1 MKHARPSNQASSS
14 TSIFSVLVLLKASL
28 SAVLLV
34 SSQSGLMAAEP
45 EGPDT
50 LITAQDALKHQLIT
64 KIKTNFRGKTW
75 YDSLMQKRLKDFYLA
90 HNREPVWLTKTG
102 LTPLAKQTITE
113 IKKGHEYGLNVHDIN
128 FPSHD
133 DIINSK
139 PEQQADAELMFS
151 RAVLIYAKR
160 AKAGNLIPQTI
171 SRALDNSPVYP
182 DPFIVLK
189 SILQS
194 KDLGQTLKSFHPK
207 HPQYWA
213 LKQKLDTIRQI
224 KGTQKKLVRIPP
236 GGVIRPFDRHPQIS
250 LLRQRF
256 ELAVPV
262 KDEAPLYPDDI
273 YDSALVEAVK
283 KFQSANGMRATG
295 VINKTTR
302 AKLNKGKPNQEKKIL
317 ANMERWRWM
326 PTEFG
331 KTHIRVNIPE
341 FKVRFTRNDKVV
353 HTERIIAGK
362 RSQKT
367 PSFSDE
373 METVVFNP
381 YWNVP
386 QSIIWNEMGGVA
398 PRGYESR
405 VVNGR
410 VFIRQ
415 PPGPRNALGV
425 IKFLFPNKHSVY
437 LHDTPTKNLFNRK
450 VRAFSHG
457 CMRLRDPLKMAE
469 FVLADNGID
478 RKTIDKRIRSR
489 RNQPVTLTNKI
500 PVHVTYFTMW
510 VNEDGTTT
518 NFNDIYGHD
527 KRVTAAL
534 AGRPMGLEPKQR
546 INKQPISMVRKK
558 KKKKPTNFIS
568 LFFYN

>member
-1 MKHARPSNQASSS
+1 MKHARPLNQASTS
-14 TSIFSVLVLLKASL
+14 TSLISASFLIKASL
-28 SAVLLV
+28 SAALV
-34 SSQSGLMAAEP
+34 IWGQSSLMAAEP
-45 EGPDT
+45 EGPET

-64 KIKTNFRGKTW
+64 KIKTNFRGKTG
-75 YDSLMQKRLKDFYLA
+75 YDNLVQKRLKEFYLN
-90 HNREPVWLTKTG
+90 HNREPVWLTNSG
-102 LTPLAKQTITE
+102 LTPLAKQTIAE
-113 IKKGHEYGLNVHDIN
+113 IKKGHEYGLNVHDIK
-128 FPSHD
+128 FPPHD
-133 DIINSK
+133 MINGQ

-151 RAVLIYAKR
+151 RALLTYAKR
-160 AKAGNLIPQTI
+160 AKAGNLVPQTV
-171 SRALDNSPVYP
+171 SRALDNTPDYP
-182 DPFIVLK
+182 DPLNVLT
-189 SILQS
+189 SILDS

-213 LKQKLDTIRQI
+213 LKEKLDTIRET

-236 GGVIRPFDRHPQIS
+236 GAVIRPFDRHPHVA

-256 ELAVPV
+256 EINVPV
-262 KDEAPLYPDDI
+262 VDEAPLYPEDI
-273 YDSALVEAVK
+273 YDSALVDAVK
-283 KFQSANGMRATG
+283 NFQAANGQRATG

-302 AKLNKGKPNQEKKIL
+302 AKLNKGKPDQEKKIL

-341 FKVRFTRNDKVV
+341 FKVRFTRNDKIV
-353 HTERIIAGK
+353 HTERVITGK

-410 VFIRQ
+410 LFIRQ
-415 PPGPRNALGV
+415 PPSPRNALGV

-457 CMRLRDPLKMAE
+457 CMRVRDPLKMAE
-469 FVLADNGID
+469 FILEGNGID
-478 RKTIDKRIRSR
+478 RKEIDKRIRSR
-489 RNQPVTLTNKI
+489 RNLPVTLTNKI

-510 VNEDGTTT
+510 VNEDGTTAHY
-518 NFNDIYGHD
+518 NDIYGHD

-534 AGRPMGLEPKQR
+534 EGRPMGLEPKKR
-546 INKQPISMVRKK
+546 INRQPIQMVKK

-568 LFFYN
+568 LFFSN

>member
-1 MKHARPSNQASSS
+1 MKHARPFNQASTLSPGSLIKAGTLSS
-14 TSIFSVLVLLKASL
+14 CL
-28 SAVLLV
+28 SAVLLLLTNPSLV
-34 SSQSGLMAAEP
+34 MAAEP
-45 EGPDT
+45 EGPET
-50 LITAQDALKHQLIT
+50 LITAQDALKHQLIM
-64 KIKTNFRGKTW
+64 KIKTNFRGKTG
-75 YDSLMQKRLKDFYLA
+75 YDNLVQKHLKEFYLS
-90 HNREPVWLTKTG
+90 HNREPVWLTKSG

-128 FPSHD
+128 FPSPE
-133 DIINSK
+133 IINGK

-151 RAVLIYAKR
+151 RAVLTFAKR
-160 AKAGNLIPQTI
+160 AKAGNLVPQTI
-171 SRALDNSPVYP
+171 SRALDNTPDYP
-182 DPFIVLK
+182 EPLNVLT
-189 SILQS
+189 SILDS
-194 KDLGQTLKSFHPK
+194 KDLEKTLKSFHPQ

-213 LKQKLDTIRQI
+213 LKEKLDSIRQT
-224 KGTQKKLVRIPP
+224 KGSQKKLVRIPA
-236 GGVIRPFDRHPQIS
+236 GSVIRPFDRHPHIA

-256 ELAVPV
+256 EIAVPV
-262 KDEAPLYPDDI
+262 KDNSPLYPEDI
-273 YDSALVEAVK
+273 YDSALVDAVK
-283 KFQSANGMRATG
+283 NFQAANGMRATG

-302 AKLNKGKPNQEKKIL
+302 AKLNQGKPNQEKKIL

-331 KTHIRVNIPE
+331 KTYIKVNIPE
-341 FKVRFTRNDKVV
+341 FKVRFTRDDKIV
-353 HTERIIAGK
+353 HTERVITGK

-410 VFIRQ
+410 LFVRQ
-415 PPGPRNALGV
+415 PPGPRNALGL

-437 LHDTPTKNLFNRK
+437 LHDTPTKKLFNRK

-489 RNQPVTLTNKI
+489 RNQPVTLKNKI

-510 VNEDGTTT
+510 VNEDGTATHY
-518 NFNDIYGHD
+518 NDIYGHD

-534 AGRPMGLEPKQR
+534 EGRPMGLEPKKR
-546 INKQPISMVRKK
+546 INRQPLNMVKK
-558 KKKKPTNFIS
+558 KKKKPTNFIT
-568 LFFYN
+568 LFFN

>member
-1 MKHARPSNQASSS
+1 MKHARPLNQASTS
-14 TSIFSVLVLLKASL
+14 TSLISASFLIKASL
-28 SAVLLV
+28 SAALV
-34 SSQSGLMAAEP
+34 ISAQSSLMAAEP
-45 EGPDT
+45 EGPET

-64 KIKTNFRGKTW
+64 KIKTNFRGKTG
-75 YDSLMQKRLKDFYLA
+75 YDSLVQKRLKEFYLN
-90 HNREPVWLTKTG
+90 HNREPVWLTNSG
-102 LTPLAKQTITE
+102 LTPLAKQTIAE
-113 IKKGHEYGLNVHDIN
+113 IKKGHEYGLNVHDIK
-128 FPSHD
+128 FPPQD
-133 DIINSK
+133 MINGQ

-151 RAVLIYAKR
+151 RALLTYAKR
-160 AKAGNLIPQTI
+160 AKAGNLVPQTV
-171 SRALDNSPVYP
+171 SRALDNTPDYP
-182 DPFIVLK
+182 DPLNVLT
-189 SILQS
+189 SILDS

-213 LKQKLDTIRQI
+213 LKEKLDTIRET

-236 GGVIRPFDRHPQIS
+236 GAVIRPFDRHPHIA
-250 LLRQRF
+250 LLRERF
-256 ELAVPV
+256 EINVPV
-262 KDEAPLYPDDI
+262 VDEVPLYPEDI
-273 YDSALVEAVK
+273 YDSALVDAVK
-283 KFQSANGMRATG
+283 NFQAANGQRATG

-302 AKLNKGKPNQEKKIL
+302 AKLNKGKPDQEKKIL

-341 FKVRFTRNDKVV
+341 FKVRFTRNDKIV
-353 HTERIIAGK
+353 HTERVITGK

-410 VFIRQ
+410 LFIRQ
-415 PPGPRNALGV
+415 PPSPRNALGV

-457 CMRLRDPLKMAE
+457 CMRVRDPLKMAE
-469 FVLADNGID
+469 FILEGNGIN
-478 RKTIDKRIRSR
+478 RKEIDKRIRSR

-510 VNEDGTTT
+510 VNEDGSTAHY
-518 NFNDIYGHD
+518 NDIYGHD
-527 KRVTAAL
+527 RRVTAAL
-534 AGRPMGLEPKQR
+534 EGRPMRLEPKQR
-546 INKQPISMVRKK
+546 INRQPVQMVKK
-558 KKKKPTNFIS
+558 KKKKPTNFIT
-568 LFFYN
+568 LFFN